1 MSKSKLKSL
10 KLKKATLQKAKAK
23 QSNAKL
29 RINKKPKKNKNRKF
43 FLVKGFKDILPEEQK
58 YWDFIRDKAINISR
72 AYGFKRIDLPVLEE
86 TELFV
91 KGVGPDTDIV
101 SHEMFSFSTLGR
113 EKVSLRPEGTAG
125 IVRAYIQHGM
135 LNKPKPVKLFYI
147 GPMFRYDKPQAGRYR
162 QFYQFGAEV
171 LGADD
176 PIIDAQLIYMVYQ
189 MYNSFKIPINIQI
202 NSIGCKTCRNKYIKA
217 LKNYLK
223 KNRSKLCADCKTRY
237 IENALRVLDCKQK
250 KCQELI
256 LEAPQIVDYL
266 CEDCNK
272 HFVKVLEYLE
282 DIEVPYIL
290 NPFIVRGLDYYN
302 RTTFEIF
309 PQNEEDSSQSALVG
323 GGRYDKLVKNLK
335 GQDTPAIGFS
345 MGLERTINSLKKIEN
360 LKIEPKNKCD
370 IFIAQLGERARK
382 KALVLFEKLRQS
394 GFKVAENISKSS
406 LKSQLESANKSNAKL
421 ALIIGQ
427 KEILDNTILIRD
439 MESGNQEV
447 VPEDK
452 ISKALKRR
460 LKSLN
465 IRKNR

>member
-1 MSKSKLKSL
+1 MSKTKSKVKKMSL
-10 KLKKATLQKAKAK
+10 PKAKARTK
-23 QSNAKL
+23 SNKSKAKA
-29 RINKKPKKNKNRKF
+29 NKNRKY
-43 FLVKGFKDILPEEQK
+43 FLVKGFRDILPEEQK
-58 YWDFIRDKAINISR
+58 YWDFIRDKVISIAR
-72 AYGFKRIDLPVLEE
+72 AYGFKRIDLPVLEDAG
-86 TELFV
+86 LFV

-101 SHEMFSFSTLGR
+101 SNEMFSFSTLGR
-113 EKVSLRPEGTAG
+113 ERVSLRPEGTAG

-171 LGADD
+171 FGTDD
-176 PIIDAQLIYMVYQ
+176 PIIDAQLIYMIYQ
-189 MYNSFKIPINIQI
+189 IYQALKIPINIQI
-202 NSIGCKTCRNKYIKA
+202 NSIGCKICRNRYAKA

-223 KNRSKLCADCKTRY
+223 KNRSKLCANCKARY
-237 IENALRVLDCKQK
+237 IKNTLRVLDCKQK

-309 PQNEEDSSQSALVG
+309 PQNEEAGSQSALAG

-345 MGLERTINSLKKIEN
+345 MGLERTINSLKKVEN
-360 LKIEPKNKCD
+360 LKIKSKDKCD
-370 IFIAQLGERARK
+370 IFIAQLGERAK
-382 KALVLFEKLRQS
+382 KKVLVLFEKLRQA
-394 GFKVAENISKSS
+394 GFKIAENISKAD
-406 LKSQLESANKSNAKL
+406 LKSQLESANKLNVKL

-452 ISKALKRR
+452 INKVLKRR

-465 IRKNR
+465 IKKK

>member
-1 MSKSKLKSL
+1 MSKTKPKV
-10 KLKKATLQKAKAK
+10 KKISSPKAKTK
-23 QSNAKL
+23 VKPN
-29 RINKKPKKNKNRKF
+29 KPKAKVNKNRKY
-43 FLVKGFKDILPEEQK
+43 FLVKGFRDILPEEQK
-58 YWDFIRDKAINISR
+58 YWDFIRDKVINIAR

-86 TELFV
+86 AGLFV

-101 SHEMFSFSTLGR
+101 SNEMFSFSTLGR
-113 EKVSLRPEGTAG
+113 ERVSLRPEGTAG

-147 GPMFRYDKPQAGRYR
+147 GPMFRYDKPQAGRHR

-171 LGADD
+171 FGTDD
-176 PIIDAQLIYMVYQ
+176 PIIDAQLIYMIYQ
-189 MYNSFKIPINIQI
+189 TYQTLKIPINIQI
-202 NSIGCKTCRNKYIKA
+202 NSIGCKICRNKYIKA

-223 KNRSKLCADCKTRY
+223 KNRSKLCANCKTRY
-237 IENALRVLDCKQK
+237 IKNTLRVLDCKQK

-266 CEDCNK
+266 CEDCNQ

-309 PQNEEDSSQSALVG
+309 PQNEEAGSQSALAG

-345 MGLERTINSLKKIEN
+345 MGLERTINSLKKVEN
-360 LKIEPKNKCD
+360 LKIKSKDKCD

-382 KALVLFEKLRQS
+382 KVLVLFEKLRQS
-394 GFKVAENISKSS
+394 GFKVAENISKAD
-406 LKSQLESANKSNAKL
+406 LKSQLESANKLNVKL

-452 ISKALKRR
+452 LNKVLKRR

-465 IRKNR
+465 IKKK